1 MKTAIIM
8 TTALMSSSSMVS
20 TVSINELRGF
30 YFGDAMVSSK
40 SDDGLLAGEV
50 FTATAKIETPCT
62 NYGDSCMGSPLK
74 KFRRTRVNS
83 NYIIFKQKTRLS
95 LR

>member
-8 TTALMSSSSMVS
+8 TTALMSASMVS

-30 YFGDAMVSSK
+30 YFGDAMASSK
-40 SDDGLLAGEV
+40 SENGLLAEEE

-62 NYGDSCMGSPLK
+62 NYGDSCMGTPLK
-74 KFRRTRVNS
+74 KFRRTGVNS
-83 NYIIFKQKTRLS
+83 NHIIFKRKTRLS

>member
-8 TTALMSSSSMVS
+8 TIALMSSSSMVS

-30 YFGDAMVSSK
+30 DFGDAMVSSK

-50 FTATAKIETPCT
+50 FTKIETPCT
-62 NYGDSCMGSPLK
+62 NYGDRGMGSPLK

-83 NYIIFKQKTRLS
+83 NYIIFKRKTRLS